1 VVPIADPPSSEE
13 EESEK
18 TSLSEDCRS
27 LLIEEMEEGEEMVRV
42 VLVLLAV
49 ARSNRG
55 DMFAQDQLESL
66 SDCASVS

>member
-1 VVPIADPPSSEE
+1 MEE
-13 EESEK
+13 
-18 TSLSEDCRS
+18 
-27 LLIEEMEEGEEMVRV
+27 IEEGEEMGSV

-55 DMFAQDQLESL
+55 EILAQDQLESL